1 MPNCEICDKNEIRL
15 KKRISQGNE
24 HKICSRCYSIITKNM
39 RDVKTKYT
47 VSKENLENISASTP
61 ECHIK
66 NIANNAVK
74 GIPISK
80 AAIVALRCATIL
92 TVATRNPLTITFS
105 TNSIIL

>member
-1 MPNCEICDKNEIRL
+1 MLYIKIVTPAPSIIEYQKPKYPIVNPN
-15 KKRISQGNE
+15 
-24 HKICSRCYSIITKNM
+24 ITKNM

-47 VSKENLENISASTP
+47 VSKENLENVSASTP

-66 NIANNAVK
+66 NIASNAVK

-80 AAIVALRCATIL
+80 AAIVALRWATIL